1 MIIIATPDMVAPII
15 LKEEIMQLETPAT
28 IAQKDEIELLQI
40 YRKAKALK
48 YADINVSIQ
57 EGARVKLWLTEKM
70 K

>member
-1 MIIIATPDMVAPII
+1 MQQ
-15 LKEEIMQLETPAT
+15 QLEGAAT
-28 IAQKDEIELLQI
+28 TTQKDELELLQI

-70 K
+70 R